1 MKADFEITV
10 EFSTSVLTC
19 VDLSCG
25 KVIEPGAKIL
35 FVNGRR
41 RDLCAGCARVYLI
54 SLAKKLDRIA
64 GCTYTIR
71 GMKAPSGRRT
81 QLICPPDA
89 IGEKDIGSL
98 FEE

>member
-10 EFSTSVLTC
+10 DFSTSVFTC
-19 VDLSCG
+19 VDLNCG

-41 RDLCAGCARVYLI
+41 RDLCAGCARAYLK
-54 SLAKKLDRIA
+54 SLTKKLERID

-71 GMKAPSGRRT
+71 DMAASSGRRT
-81 QLICPPDA
+81 QLTCPPDA
-89 IGEKDIGSL
+89 IGEKDIDSL

>member
-10 EFSTSVLTC
+10 EFSASVFTC
-19 VDLSCG
+19 VGSNCG

-41 RDLCAGCARVYLI
+41 RDLCAGCARVYLK
-54 SLAKKLDRIA
+54 SLAKKLERID

-71 GMKAPSGRRT
+71 GMKASSGRRA
-81 QLICPPDA
+81 QLTCPPDA
-89 IGEKDIGSL
+89 IGENDIDSL

>member
-10 EFSTSVLTC
+10 GFSRSVLTC
-19 VDLSCG
+19 VGLNCR
-25 KVIEPGAKIL
+25 KVIESGAKIL

-41 RDLCAGCARVYLI
+41 RDLCAGCARVYLK
-54 SLAKKLDRIA
+54 SLAKKLDRID

-71 GMKAPSGRRT
+71 GMKAPSGRKT
-81 QLICPPDA
+81 QLTCPPDT

>member
-10 EFSTSVLTC
+10 GFSRSVLTC
-19 VDLSCG
+19 VDLNCG

-41 RDLCAGCARVYLI
+41 RDLCSGCARAYLL
-54 SLAKKLDRIA
+54 SLTKKLDRIA
-64 GCTYTIR
+64 GCTYTIY
-71 GMKAPSGRRT
+71 GMEASSGRST
-81 QLICPPDA
+81 QLTCPPDA
-89 IGEKDIGSL
+89 IEEKDIDSL